1 MEAIRKIVTSISE
14 DLIIKLPEE
23 FRNRKLEVII
33 LPSNEEDQRL
43 KKKERLLKIYNE
55 SKGVLPEGYRFDRE
69 EAHER

>member
-1 MEAIRKIVTSISE
+1 MEAIRKVVTSISE

-33 LPSNEEDQRL
+33 LPSNEEDQGL

-55 SKGVLPEGYRFDRE
+55 SKGVLPEGYRIR
-69 EAHER
+69 